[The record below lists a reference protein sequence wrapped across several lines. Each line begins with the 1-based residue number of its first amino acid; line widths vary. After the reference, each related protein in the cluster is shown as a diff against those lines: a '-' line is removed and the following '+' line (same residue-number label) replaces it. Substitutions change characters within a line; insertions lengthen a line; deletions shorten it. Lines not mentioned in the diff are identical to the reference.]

1 MKTSLF
7 NIRNVLQDHQ
17 LLFVKFPIIF
27 PLIYGFVLY
36 FFPGFEDALI
46 ILTILLLA
54 ETHFG
59 ATWPFF
65 IDKTNN
71 EYIKKKKFEL
81 VSIPFFII
89 LFSIIGF
96 FLFKKTFLLIFFAAN
111 VYHVTRQSF
120 GVSKLYV
127 KIESEIK
134 FQEFAI
140 YSINLLFFLVALL
153 RFYVPIISEE
163 NLLDL
168 NILIILSLFILF
180 TLYVYKFGLSQNFL
194 IFITGCIIFY
204 PVCFVSN
211 PVHSILMG
219 VTMHYTQYL
228 YLTHHVY
235 KERELERD
243 FNFNNFF
250 NNKYFYIIIIY
261 SIFMTLMSL
270 FGKFEQ
276 SILKQ
281 LILIPIIA
289 QMIHFYLDSQL
300 WKFSEKHNRDN
311 ILKFINKLTN
321 F

>member
-1 MKTSLF
+1 MNMKLINTR
-7 NIRNVLQDHQ
+7 NILMDNQ
-17 LLFVKFPIIF
+17 LIFVKFPIIF

-36 FFPGFEDALI
+36 FFPNFEEELI

-65 IDKTNN
+65 LDKTNN
-71 EYIKKKKFEL
+71 DYIKKKKFEL
-81 VSIPFFII
+81 VAIPLVIIFGSI
-89 LFSIIGF
+89 LGF

-127 KIESEIK
+127 RSDFEIK
-134 FQEFAI
+134 FQEYAI
-140 YSINLLFFLVALL
+140 YSINFLFFFVALL
-153 RFYVPIISEE
+153 RFYLPVISED
-163 NLLDL
+163 NLIYL
-168 NILIILSLFILF
+168 NIFIVLFLFVIFILY
-180 TLYVYKFGLSQNFL
+180 LYKFGLTQNFFTL
-194 IFITGCIIFY
+194 ITGCIIFY

-211 PVHSILMG
+211 PVHAILMG

-228 YLTHHVY
+228 FLTNYVFNA
-235 KERELERD
+235 RELQKD
-243 FNFNNFF
+243 VTFKNIF
-250 NNKYFYIIIIY
+250 NNKYIYTVIIY
-261 SIFMTLMSL
+261 SIFMTSMSL
-270 FGKFEQ
+270 FGKYDQ

-300 WKFSEKHNRDN
+300 WKFSEKHNREN
-311 ILKFINKLTN
+311 ILKFLNRLKNI
-321 F
+321 